1 MPRSIFRRKRRAVPL
16 AFLPGAARGLHGAAR
31 KAIDGGRYLI
41 FAPVADGR
49 AVLLLRTS
57 PPLIASVRRQNDAG
71 DAMLIVEWVRVAGP
85 DHREHLAADR
95 FDEACADAAPA
106 DLPRDRTAAT

>member
-1 MPRSIFRRKRRAVPL
+1 M
-16 AFLPGAARGLHGAAR
+16 
-31 KAIDGGRYLI
+31 
-41 FAPVADGR
+41 
-49 AVLLLRTS
+49 AVLARCY
-57 PPLIASVRRQNDAG
+57 VG

-106 DLPRDRTAAT
+106 GLPRDRTAAT